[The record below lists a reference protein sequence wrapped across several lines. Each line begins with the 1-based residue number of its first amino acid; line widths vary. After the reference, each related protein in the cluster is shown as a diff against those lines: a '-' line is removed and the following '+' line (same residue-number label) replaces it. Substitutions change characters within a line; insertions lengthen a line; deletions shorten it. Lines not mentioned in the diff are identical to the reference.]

1 MDSRPPAIAIGLL
14 LMFFAALPTQAGPGD
29 LDVRFGT
36 HGQTVVPGQVDSTAL
51 IAMPDGRLVVFGLPE
66 NHAARGEGAIGVA
79 RLQANGEPD
88 ASFAPGG
95 HLDLPLGSEPLPVP
109 TDALL
114 LADGRI
120 LVSGYFANGRIDGPG
135 WLVRLSPGLTIDPT
149 FGTNGVVRAGQG
161 GIDRIALLFDGT
173 IAIAAGAL
181 GMLHRLDPNGAP
193 AWFPGSELSVV
204 PLRDGYSVTA
214 MQALQDGGLIWSS
227 GVDNGWDSL
236 YLFHVSASGRAISLM
251 PPSQLH
257 PDFDEV
263 VDFASH
269 RDGALLMACGHKHDA
284 LVIQRW
290 HDGGSQDRTFAPA
303 TEWPSPAGRRRS
315 PRLCHALLP
324 LAHAT
329 LQQNLAG
336 IRRGSHRHR

>member
-14 LMFFAALPTQAGPGD
+14 LMSFAAPPTQAGPGD

-88 ASFAPGG
+88 AAFAPGG

-114 LADGRI
+114 LADGRV

-149 FGTNGVVRAGQG
+149 FGTNGGARRPGGHRSHRPAVRRHDCDCRGRPRDAPSLGPEWAPTWFPG
-161 GIDRIALLFDGT
+161 Y
-173 IAIAAGAL
+173 GAL
-181 GMLHRLDPNGAP
+181 G
-193 AWFPGSELSVV
+193 GSPPSKEA
-204 PLRDGYSVTA
+204 GYPVTA
-214 MQALQDGGLIWSS
+214 HADAAGRQPRHGALEWTMAGTACTCSMS
-227 GVDNGWDSL
+227 
-236 YLFHVSASGRAISLM
+236 R
-251 PPSQLH
+251 H
-257 PDFDEV
+257 PDESR
-263 VDFASH
+263 A
-269 RDGALLMACGHKHDA
+269 
-284 LVIQRW
+284 
-290 HDGGSQDRTFAPA
+290 
-303 TEWPSPAGRRRS
+303 
-315 PRLCHALLP
+315 
-324 LAHAT
+324 
-329 LQQNLAG
+329 
-336 IRRGSHRHR
+336 